1 MTSPATHA
9 GQHLLLP
16 AGMSHAAAVRTTIAA
31 LLLRFSEAA
40 AVALLQP
47 LPPNSAVYCRPAAAL
62 QMGTPQ
68 YVAPEAWRGQPYS
81 YSAGERLHT
90 VTVSGNG

>member
-16 AGMSHAAAVRTTIAA
+16 AGMSHAAAVRMTIAA
-31 LLLRFSEAA
+31 LLSRFSEAA
-40 AVALLQP
+40 AAP
-47 LPPNSAVYCRPAAAL
+47 LHCSPWLHIELCCCPAAAL

-81 YSAGERLHT
+81 YSAGEGLHT